1 MIGDF
6 PIQYS
11 IYTQVVPYTTYAE
24 SNFELGKPVVYGL
37 RSLLAN
43 PITMLAVYNYMMVLL
58 ILMAVVITSSI
69 IIDIRPQPDKSSLFY
84 NKLKAL
90 TCYYYKPKKC
100 SENSCTCTS
109 SHAAHLG
116 LNVSAWCLPQKILP
130 SL

>member
-58 ILMAVVITSSI
+58 ILMAVMITSSV
-69 IIDIRPQPDKSSLFY
+69 IIDIRPRPDKSSLFY

-90 TCYYYKPKKC
+90 TCYYYKLKKMF
-100 SENSCTCTS
+100 
-109 SHAAHLG
+109 
-116 LNVSAWCLPQKILP
+116 
-130 SL
+130 